1 MRQRMADLQGFEK
14 LITKLSMIRNVAL
27 ICKLVVRKL
36 IEKLRKS
43 GQNSVPSRSPVGSSE
58 WFRLTSN

>member
-27 ICKLVVRKL
+27 ICKFVVRKL
-36 IEKLRKS
+36 RKLIEI
-43 GQNSVPSRSPVGSSE
+43 
-58 WFRLTSN
+58 